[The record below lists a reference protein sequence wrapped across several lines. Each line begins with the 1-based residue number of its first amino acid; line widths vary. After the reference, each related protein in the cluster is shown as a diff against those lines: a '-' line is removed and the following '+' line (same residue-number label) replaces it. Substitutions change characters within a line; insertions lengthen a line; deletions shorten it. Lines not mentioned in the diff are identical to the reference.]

1 MQSRQTSYDL
11 IQEQF
16 RLGLRNIAELLNSRG
31 ELLMAR
37 QNLLQDKYTSLLNRT
52 LLEFYGGKEISL

>member
-1 MQSRQTSYDL
+1 
-11 IQEQF
+11 
-16 RLGLRNIAELLNSRG
+16 
-31 ELLMAR
+31 MAR